1 MDASDSSDA
10 WNSTKLNPDSVSQ
23 EDAANAAMTAATLQ
37 QTTEIDTAL
46 SQYYQIRSRYKD
58 ILNEAITTQNPTKRA
73 QLVPTITAM
82 NQQLS
87 TIVSSIQ
94 QMYDSNKTALGKL
107 PPVNFSADLE
117 KYKRDLRLL
126 LTEKDELAKLKI
138 IHATMTPAVQ
148 PYYLYVVGILVMLII
163 LLVMFTFTSLMT
175 GASSVVSSI
184 PLPTMPTLPTMP
196 SLSEVTTG
204 SSSVM

>member
-1 MDASDSSDA
+1 
-10 WNSTKLNPDSVSQ
+10 
-23 EDAANAAMTAATLQ
+23 
-37 QTTEIDTAL
+37 
-46 SQYYQIRSRYKD
+46 
-58 ILNEAITTQNPTKRA
+58 
-73 QLVPTITAM
+73 
-82 NQQLS
+82 
-87 TIVSSIQ
+87 
-94 QMYDSNKTALGKL
+94 MYDSNKTALGKL

-117 KYKRDLRLL
+117 KYKQDLRQL

-175 GASSVVSSI
+175 GASNAVSSI

-196 SLSEVTTG
+196 SLNEVTTG
-204 SSSVM
+204 SSSAM